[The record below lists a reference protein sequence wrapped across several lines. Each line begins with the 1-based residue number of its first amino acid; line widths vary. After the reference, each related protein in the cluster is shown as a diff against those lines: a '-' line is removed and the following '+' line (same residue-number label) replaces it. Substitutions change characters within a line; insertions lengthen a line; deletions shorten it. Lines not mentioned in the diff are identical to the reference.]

1 MKRVFY
7 LLLIILI
14 VASCKKETTTLNPIS
29 INELYPLTVGKSFL
43 YRLDSIV
50 PIDFGKDLTKKSYLL
65 KDSIESSF
73 IDATGKK
80 AFRIF
85 RYITDT
91 LQTKPWAFSAT
102 NIATI
107 DTNKIE
113 YQDNNLTFIKLAN
126 VVSLN
131 TSWKGNSYINT
142 QSPPF
147 YYLDNWNYQYQNL
160 NETYTCL
167 KGNLQNTYTV
177 LQVDEHTPGDF
188 SKTNFYE
195 KKYSIEVYAKGIGL
209 IYKDFLYYIWQPG
222 SQKYQDDAYGVRLNL
237 IDYK

>member
-14 VASCKKETTTLNPIS
+14 VASCKKETTTLNPVS
-29 INELYPLTVGKSFL
+29 INELYPFAVGKVFL

-91 LQTKPWAFSAT
+91 LQTKPWEDAAHLGRRPRNDCGYAS
-102 NIATI
+102 
-107 DTNKIE
+107 
-113 YQDNNLTFIKLAN
+113 
-126 VVSLN
+126 
-131 TSWKGNSYINT
+131 
-142 QSPPF
+142 QS
-147 YYLDNWNYQYQNL
+147 
-160 NETYTCL
+160 
-167 KGNLQNTYTV
+167 
-177 LQVDEHTPGDF
+177 
-188 SKTNFYE
+188 
-195 KKYSIEVYAKGIGL
+195 
-209 IYKDFLYYIWQPG
+209 
-222 SQKYQDDAYGVRLNL
+222 R
-237 IDYK
+237 